1 MVSADS
7 LNFDVLQIIFVY
19 LSVPDL
25 ASVSQVNRSFLAG
38 ALPSLYRSL
47 GFYLNQAKGYP
58 RIMTPFAVVSA
69 RPDLAAHV
77 QSIDIRVIP
86 NVRVKQRTSPDPR
99 FFRDCISALEASDS
113 LTSFT
118 CTVGSALPRL
128 LPFIQSKPRLRT
140 LRIEAGLT
148 REQSEH
154 LCQIRGLH
162 SLALENA
169 SSAVMDALPKWA
181 GSLKSTM
188 EHLTIHM
195 SPYLN
200 RTVLQSTVQHLP
212 RLRSFY
218 VVGCLGAT
226 HIDTLAVIEHAPFL
240 ESLAL
245 TVWGTDFASDLPRT
259 CLTTLKHLAV
269 ELVPCRLLSDAE
281 RMVLP
286 VSLISFLL
294 SLTRSTRLAS
304 LALRLSGQQ
313 QFPTSLVNKIME
325 MHGPHLRAV
334 RFMGFMVSLR
344 GLESLMGCDR
354 LEKLAISIPTDD
366 IVSLPSFYSFASVLA
381 ASTSLHTL
389 IDVVNHGTY
398 GKRTSLTT
406 DRVKLLLEEV
416 HSLTRVVSENRLWSS
431 RSTPSGSETRL
442 ELMKS
447 SRGTGFWFTPPP
459 ESGTL

>member
-1 MVSADS
+1 MVSAES
-7 LNFDVLQIIFVY
+7 LNFDVLQIIFAH

-25 ASVSQVNRSFLAG
+25 ASVSQVNRSFLEG

-58 RIMTPFAVVSA
+58 RIVTPFAVVSA

-86 NVRVKQRTSPDPR
+86 NVRVKQRTFPDPR
-99 FFRDCISALEASDS
+99 FFRDCISALEVSDS

-118 CTVGSALPRL
+118 CTVGSTLPRL

-181 GSLKSTM
+181 GSLKFTM

-200 RTVLQSTVQHLP
+200 GTVLQSTVQHLP

-218 VVGCLGAT
+218 VVGCLGTT
-226 HIDTLAVIEHAPFL
+226 HIDTLAVIEHTPFL

-245 TVWGTDFASDLPRT
+245 TVWGTVSDCFTQDAGRSVFMDLGIPDSY
-259 CLTTLKHLAV
+259 LTRK
-269 ELVPCRLLSDAE
+269 EL
-281 RMVLP
+281 VLP
-286 VSLISFLL
+286 VSLFSFLQ

-304 LALRLSGQQ
+304 LALRLSEQQ
-313 QFPTSLVNKIME
+313 QFPTSFVNKIME

-398 GKRTSLTT
+398 GKRTPLTT

-416 HSLTRVVSENRLWSS
+416 HSLTRVVSENRLWSV
-431 RSTPSGSETRL
+431 RAGCWLIILLYWPLTFEFL
-442 ELMKS
+442 
-447 SRGTGFWFTPPP
+447 GFQF
-459 ESGTL
+459 L

>member
-1 MVSADS
+1 MVSAES
-7 LNFDVLQIIFVY
+7 LNFDVLQIIFAH

-25 ASVSQVNRSFLAG
+25 ASVSQVNRSFLTG

-86 NVRVKQRTSPDPR
+86 NARVKQRTSPDPR
-99 FFRDCISALEASDS
+99 FFRDCISALEVSGS

-169 SSAVMDALPKWA
+169 SSAVMNALPKWA
-181 GSLKSTM
+181 ESLRSTM

-218 VVGCLGAT
+218 VVGCLAAT
-226 HIDTLAVIEHAPFL
+226 HVDTLAATEHAPFL
-240 ESLAL
+240 ESLAF
-245 TVWGTDFASDLPRT
+245 TDFASNLPRT

-269 ELVPCRLLSDAE
+269 ELVPRGFLSDAE
-281 RMVLP
+281 RTVLP
-286 VSLISFLL
+286 VSLISSLL
-294 SLTRSTRLAS
+294 SLTRSTQLAS
-304 LALRLSGQQ
+304 LALRLSERQ

-334 RFMGFMVSLR
+334 RFMGFTVNPQ
-344 GLESLMGCDR
+344 GLESLMGCDK
-354 LEKLAISIPTDD
+354 LEKLAISIPADD
-366 IVSLPSFYSFASVLA
+366 ISSFASVLA

-406 DRVKLLLEEV
+406 DRVRLLLEEV
-416 HSLTRVVSENRLWSS
+416 HSLTRVVSENRLWSN
-431 RSTPSGSETRL
+431 RSTPFGSETRL

>member
-1 MVSADS
+1 MVTAES
-7 LNFDVLQIIFVY
+7 LNFDVLQMIFAY

-25 ASVSQVNRSFLAG
+25 ASVSRVNRLFLEG
-38 ALPSLYRSL
+38 ALPRLYRSL

-58 RIMTPFAVVSA
+58 RIMTPFAVVST

-86 NVRVKQRTSPDPR
+86 NVRVKQRTFPDPR
-99 FFRDCISALEASDS
+99 FFRGCISALEVSES
-113 LTSFT
+113 LTSFI

-128 LPFIQSKPRLRT
+128 LPFIQSKPRLHT

-154 LCQIRGLH
+154 LCRIRGLH

-218 VVGCLGAT
+218 AVGCLGVT

-245 TVWGTDFASDLPRT
+245 TVWETDFASNLPGT
-259 CLTTLKHLAV
+259 CLTTLKHLAI
-269 ELVPCRLLSDAE
+269 ELVPCRFLSDAE

-286 VSLISFLL
+286 ISSLL
-294 SLTRSTRLAS
+294 SLTRSTQLTS
-304 LALRLSGQQ
+304 LALRLSEQQ
-313 QFPTSLVNKIME
+313 HFPTSFVKKIME

-334 RFMGFMVSLR
+334 RFMGFTVSPR
-344 GLESLMGCDR
+344 GLKSLMGCDK
-354 LEKLAISIPTDD
+354 LEKLVISIPTDD

-381 ASTSLHTL
+381 ASNSLHTL

-406 DRVKLLLEEV
+406 DRVRLLLEEV

-431 RSTPSGSETRL
+431 RSTPSGSEMRL